1 MVSKTKKLLAKNLDF
16 LLHVFL
22 IILGFFA
29 GTVLFNFVVYGVR
42 I

>member
-1 MVSKTKKLLAKNLDF
+1 MVSKTKKRIAESLSF

-22 IILGFFA
+22 IILGLFA
-29 GTVLFNFVVYGVR
+29 GLVLSNFFIYGVN